1 MAAPLKRR
9 WKRQAIGWLAVEKM
23 PISTFD
29 SSEVFM
35 GEVKDEL
42 VVMRVAEEVYC
53 MDLLFLSVLASPKFM
68 LKSKPSS

>member
-23 PISTFD
+23 PMSTLD
-29 SSEVFM
+29 SSESAVVFT

-42 VVMRVAEEVYC
+42 VVMREAEEV
-53 MDLLFLSVLASPKFM
+53 
-68 LKSKPSS
+68 